1 MLSVHNLTAYSV
13 GLEFLELSVK
23 IINALPQGFADDA
36 DQLRRA
42 AKSIVRNIAEGA
54 GRRTR
59 PDKAK
64 HYAIARGE
72 AMECVGSIDALKVE
86 NTITA
91 EDHARGL
98 ALLERLAK
106 LLTGLVRNPGGPLV

>member
-1 MLSVHNLTAYSV
+1 MLTIHKLAAYNV
-13 GLEFLELSVK
+13 GLEFLGLSIK
-23 IINALPQGFADDA
+23 IVSGLPQGFADDA

-59 PDKAK
+59 ADKAK

-72 AMECVGSIDALKVE
+72 AMECVGSVEALKVE
-86 NTITA
+86 NAITDEA
-91 EDHARGL
+91 HARAL
-98 ALLERLAK
+98 ALLERLAG
-106 LLTGLVRNPGGPLV
+106 LLTGLVRNPGGALA